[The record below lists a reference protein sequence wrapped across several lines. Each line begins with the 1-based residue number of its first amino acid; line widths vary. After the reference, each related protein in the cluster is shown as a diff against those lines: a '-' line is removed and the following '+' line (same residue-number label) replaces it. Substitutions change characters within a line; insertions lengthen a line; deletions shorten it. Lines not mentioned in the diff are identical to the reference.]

1 MSVPQSLT
9 HPLTHPQVDFVNDDF
24 EALASHMRH
33 CALAHG
39 RWFSMQSHMQRVR
52 ALAAGRIVTMACM
65 ALVLGIGLFVI
76 A

>member
-1 MSVPQSLT
+1 MPVPQSLT
-9 HPLTHPQVDFVNDDF
+9 HSPIDFVGNDV

-33 CALAHG
+33 CARAHG
-39 RWFSMQSHMQRVR
+39 RWFSLRSHMQRAR

-65 ALVLGIGLFVI
+65 AVVLGIGLFAV